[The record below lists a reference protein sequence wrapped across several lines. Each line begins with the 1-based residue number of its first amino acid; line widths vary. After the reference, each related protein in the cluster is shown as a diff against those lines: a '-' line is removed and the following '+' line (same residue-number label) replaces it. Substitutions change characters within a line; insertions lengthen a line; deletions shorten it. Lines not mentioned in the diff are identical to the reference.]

1 MLSGTLWICLER
13 LVVKCTFT
21 LDRSLILLVKKV
33 ASGSRLHDQL
43 NLVNSSLQILSS
55 SYHGVDGRVSQS
67 MIGQYSAYRALGI
80 NCRPAANAS
89 KELD

>member
-1 MLSGTLWICLER
+1 
-13 LVVKCTFT
+13 
-21 LDRSLILLVKKV
+21 
-33 ASGSRLHDQL
+33 L